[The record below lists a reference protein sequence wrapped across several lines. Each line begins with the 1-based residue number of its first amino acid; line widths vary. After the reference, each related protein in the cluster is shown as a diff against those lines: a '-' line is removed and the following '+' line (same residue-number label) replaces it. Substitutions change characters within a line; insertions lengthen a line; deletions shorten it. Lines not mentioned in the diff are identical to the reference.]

1 MKDNHLMLS
10 FSFAIFRSEKE
21 KSVLINTDKIIIVG
35 DRVLIR
41 PEENLN
47 KTNSGL
53 YLPPG
58 VQEKEKVQGG
68 YVIKVGPGYP
78 IGMPADDDEPW
89 RDKKSTKYIPLQ
101 AHEGDFAVFLRKD
114 AVEVEIEKEKFVIVS
129 QAAILRALLKTK

>member
-1 MKDNHLMLS
+1 M
-10 FSFAIFRSEKE
+10 
-21 KSVLINTDKIIIVG
+21 INTNKIIIVG
-35 DRVLIR
+35 DRILVK
-41 PEENLN
+41 PEENIN

-78 IGMPADDDEPW
+78 IGIPADDDEPW
-89 RDKKSTKYIPLQ
+89 LDKKSTKYIPLQ
-101 AHEGDFAVFLRKD
+101 AREGDFAVFLRKD

-129 QAAILRALLKTK
+129 QAAVLLFYRDEDLLN